1 MSSPRAQEVWPL
13 QHAVCVY
20 PFPWTQMDSVNGL
33 QNSTMQSIPSEP
45 NNIWHR
51 YFSKGMF
58 ICNAQ
63 TCNMHTIHIHSTTE
77 TYAYRDTRLSL
88 HTRISYAKAYP
99 AIPPFCRMRATVTKH
114 LSSHYPTSAAKEL
127 FTADVQYL
135 WAGGGG
141 YIELSLLIYRYFMK
155 SFHNLAS
162 GEWSCVYIRPLKAF
176 NLMRT
181 LEPLRHTSIRR
192 WQRLN
197 ACWRTDGNS
206 EKCSFPRALRHLS
219 TLWATASLILSK
231 IKCGTSYLSDLSQR
245 NHKKLLLNWIW
256 YKNMRLGN

>member
-1 MSSPRAQEVWPL
+1 MPRPTLLFLLSAECVPL
-13 QHAVCVY
+13 LRNTCHHTTRRQLPKSCLLL
-20 PFPWTQMDSVNGL
+20 MC
-33 QNSTMQSIPSEP
+33 STCEQ
-45 NNIWHR
+45 W
-51 YFSKGMF
+51 
-58 ICNAQ
+58 
-63 TCNMHTIHIHSTTE
+63 
-77 TYAYRDTRLSL
+77 
-88 HTRISYAKAYP
+88 
-99 AIPPFCRMRATVTKH
+99 
-114 LSSHYPTSAAKEL
+114 
-127 FTADVQYL
+127 
-135 WAGGGG
+135 GG

-245 NHKKLLLNWIW
+245 NHKKLRVHWTLNWDFNGVYTW
-256 YKNMRLGN
+256 QEKEPCVTASHVFGLHEAWCSWNASRSEVGNLSGEILTSE